1 MIDCQKGSMA
11 QNFSFEFQY
20 EEKVVKV
27 IRIQIIWF
35 VDQEIEVLT
44 PTRQHDTME
53 SGKVHVPVPPLL
65 PIGL

>member
-1 MIDCQKGSMA
+1 MA
-11 QNFSFEFQY
+11 QKNFFKFQY
-20 EEKVVKV
+20 EEEVVKV
-27 IRIQIIWF
+27 IGFQIIWF

-53 SGKVHVPVPPLL
+53 SGKVHVPIPHLL